1 MKNKKVTFS
10 ADTPEQSLLDNEDIK
25 NKISQFIPPETDLLE
40 SNKLTTKPIQISQTS
55 TQMLTPT
62 ASSNNNYDI
71 FYVDMI
77 NNYLE
82 FYKKNNNKNQDYTMF
97 DGIDTTDPTS
107 TNHSLEQFYE
117 QMCKYKADEVTNP
130 KFIEIYTYEEMY
142 KIKDNIDDELY
153 GIFRNGFPI
162 FVSLSFFSL
171 LIELTNLKNEDT
183 DDKIHYDI
191 ISLK

>member
-1 MKNKKVTFS
+1 MKNKKVTFLT
-10 ADTPEQSLLDNEDIK
+10 DTPEQSLLDNEDIK
-25 NKISQFIPPETDLLE
+25 KKISQFIPLETDLSE
-40 SNKLTTKPIQISQTS
+40 SNKLTTKPIQLNQAPIV
-55 TQMLTPT
+55 
-62 ASSNNNYDI
+62 SSNNNHDI

-117 QMCKYKADEVTNP
+117 QMCKYKADEVSNP

-142 KIKDNIDDELY
+142 KIKNNIDDELY
-153 GIFRNGFPI
+153 GIFKNGFPI

>member
-1 MKNKKVTFS
+1 MRDKKVTFS
-10 ADTPEQSLLDNEDIK
+10 VDVPEQSLLDDEDVK
-25 NKISQFIPPETDLLE
+25 NKISQFIQPETNSQE
-40 SNKLTTKPIQISQTS
+40 SNKSITKLTLVSGS
-55 TQMLTPT
+55 D
-62 ASSNNNYDI
+62 NHDI

-82 FYKKNNNKNQDYTMF
+82 YYKKNNNKNQDFTIF

-117 QMCKYKADEVTNP
+117 QMCKYKADEVSNP
-130 KFIEIYTYEEMY
+130 KLIEICAYEEMY
-142 KIKDNIDDELY
+142 KIKNNVGDELY
-153 GIFRNGFPI
+153 GIFKNGFPI

-183 DDKIHYDI
+183 DEKIHYDI